1 MIDKKMNKTQLRT
14 AAKVSSNA
22 MAKLFFNTRDELT
35 VIDSEEIAVV
45 QANGNYS
52 KVLTIYRREIML
64 TSGIS
69 KVEQVLKNLKE
80 KKSKFVRVGR
90 SLIVNHSFLQKIDLM
105 KQVMVLSGQ
114 GNEIKVNVSKKTL
127 KIYKDA
133 IAKSI
138 KIKNNETV
146 HIGNRGESTL

>member
-1 MIDKKMNKTQLRT
+1 
-14 AAKVSSNA
+14 

-146 HIGNRGESTL
+146 HLGDRGESTL

>member
-1 MIDKKMNKTQLRT
+1 
-14 AAKVSSNA
+14 

-35 VIDSEEIAVV
+35 VVDSEEIAVV

-146 HIGNRGESTL
+146 HIGNIGESPS

>member
-1 MIDKKMNKTQLRT
+1 
-14 AAKVSSNA
+14 

-35 VIDSEEIAVV
+35 VVDSEEIAVV

-90 SLIVNHSFLQKIDLM
+90 SLIVNHSFLHKIDLM

-127 KIYKDA
+127 KIYKNA

>member
-1 MIDKKMNKTQLRT
+1 
-14 AAKVSSNA
+14 

-35 VIDSEEIAVV
+35 VVDSEEIAVV

-138 KIKNNETV
+138 KIKNNEKV

>member
-1 MIDKKMNKTQLRT
+1 
-14 AAKVSSNA
+14 

-45 QANGNYS
+45 HANGNYS
-52 KVLTIYRREIML
+52 KVLTIYRKEIML
-64 TSGIS
+64 TTGIS
-69 KVEQVLKNLKE
+69 KVEEVLKNIKE

-105 KQVMVLSGQ
+105 KQVMVLSVS

-127 KIYKDA
+127 KVYKDA

-146 HIGNRGESTL
+146 HSRNGGESTL

>member
-1 MIDKKMNKTQLRT
+1 
-14 AAKVSSNA
+14 
-22 MAKLFFNTRDELT
+22 MAKLFFITRDELT

>member
-1 MIDKKMNKTQLRT
+1 
-14 AAKVSSNA
+14 

-52 KVLTIYRREIML
+52 KVLTISRREIML

-80 KKSKFVRVGR
+80 KKAKFVRVGR

>member
-1 MIDKKMNKTQLRT
+1 
-14 AAKVSSNA
+14 
-22 MAKLFFNTRDELT
+22 MAKLFFNTRDERT

>member
-1 MIDKKMNKTQLRT
+1 
-14 AAKVSSNA
+14 
-22 MAKLFFNTRDELT
+22 MAKLFFNTRDEFT

>member
-1 MIDKKMNKTQLRT
+1 ME
-14 AAKVSSNA
+14 
-22 MAKLFFNTRDELT
+22 KLFFNTRDDLT
-35 VIDSEEIAVV
+35 VVDSEEIAVV

-138 KIKNNETV
+138 KIRNNETV

>member
-1 MIDKKMNKTQLRT
+1 
-14 AAKVSSNA
+14 

-80 KKSKFVRVGR
+80 KKAKFVRVGR

>member
-1 MIDKKMNKTQLRT
+1 
-14 AAKVSSNA
+14 

-138 KIKNNETV
+138 KIKNNESV

>member
-1 MIDKKMNKTQLRT
+1 
-14 AAKVSSNA
+14 

-138 KIKNNETV
+138 KPQIRN
-146 HIGNRGESTL
+146 L

>member
-1 MIDKKMNKTQLRT
+1 
-14 AAKVSSNA
+14 

-35 VIDSEEIAVV
+35 VVDSEEIAVV

-90 SLIVNHSFLQKIDLM
+90 SLIVNHSFMQNIDLM
-105 KQVMVLSGQ
+105 KQVMVLSGL
-114 GNEIKVNVSKKTL
+114 GIEIKVNVSKKTL

>member
-1 MIDKKMNKTQLRT
+1 
-14 AAKVSSNA
+14 

-35 VIDSEEIAVV
+35 VVDSEEIAVV

-52 KVLTIYRREIML
+52 KVLTIYHREIML

-138 KIKNNETV
+138 KIRNNETV

>member
-1 MIDKKMNKTQLRT
+1 
-14 AAKVSSNA
+14 

-105 KQVMVLSGQ
+105 KQVMVLWGQ

-127 KIYKDA
+127 KIYKNA

>member
-1 MIDKKMNKTQLRT
+1 
-14 AAKVSSNA
+14 

-35 VIDSEEIAVV
+35 VVDSEEIAVV
-45 QANGNYS
+45 QVNGNYS